1 MVPALEDLLCLKI
14 FNRNIVLFLWQFT
27 HWICTLLLADFDLL
41 VLRLLGIIPMNL
53 QPQNILHSPL
63 MSILHIIIIAVVAFD
78 AIVIQQQIPGP
89 LHLFRMLTSI
99 IINIGTSVVLIT
111 LLNNILFLL
120 LKLIQKCAYTEGLLE
135 RQLIIK
141 QLGQLHFDFL
151 EVPPILR
158 YAVLNEHENEI
169 VVSEAHGQMVLA
181 EVIGYQRFHALLQVK
196 EEHLLR

>member
-1 MVPALEDLLCLKI
+1 
-14 FNRNIVLFLWQFT
+14 
-27 HWICTLLLADFDLL
+27 
-41 VLRLLGIIPMNL
+41 
-53 QPQNILHSPL
+53 

-78 AIVIQQQIPGP
+78 MIVIQQQIPRP

-99 IINIGTSVVLIT
+99 IINIVTSVVFIT
-111 LLNNILFLL
+111 LLNKILFLL

-181 EVIGYQRFHALLQVK
+181 EVIGYQRFHSLLQVK